1 MEFKEYISKQ
11 INESSR
17 FDDSSDA
24 TDFFE
29 NIETL
34 MKDKRLL
41 GWAKMTD
48 QNYDSHSV
56 QKLQKAIKAYED
68 FTEELYNAE

>member
-1 MEFKEYISKQ
+1 MSFKNY

-17 FDDSSDA
+17 FGDSSDA

-48 QNYDSHSV
+48 ENYDSHSV

-68 FTEELYNAE
+68 FIEELYNAE

>member
-1 MEFKEYISKQ
+1 MSFKNY

-17 FDDSSDA
+17 FDDSADA
-24 TDFFE
+24 TEFFE
-29 NIETL
+29 KIETM
-34 MKDKRLL
+34 MKDKRLFD
-41 GWAKMTD
+41 WAKATD
-48 QNYDSHSV
+48 SNYDSHSV

>member
-1 MEFKEYISKQ
+1 
-11 INESSR
+11 
-17 FDDSSDA
+17 
-24 TDFFE
+24 
-29 NIETL
+29 

-48 QNYDSHSV
+48 ENYDSHSV

-68 FTEELYNAE
+68 FIEELYNAE